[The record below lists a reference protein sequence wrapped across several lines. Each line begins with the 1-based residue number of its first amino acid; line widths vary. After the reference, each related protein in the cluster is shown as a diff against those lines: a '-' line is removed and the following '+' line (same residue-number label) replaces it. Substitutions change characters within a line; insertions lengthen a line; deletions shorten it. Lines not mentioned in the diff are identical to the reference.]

1 MHLFFVSRG
10 SQIWRNQSWQFNA
23 EKSLKITK
31 QTTVPH
37 RRTCNILPAGTQ
49 EERRS
54 NNQQHQTHIQPSF
67 YSALQVF

>member
-37 RRTCNILPAGTQ
+37 RRTCNILPGTQ
-49 EERRS
+49 ERRS